1 MLYHAYEL
9 NYSMFK
15 PLRQFATLGK
25 HVFGSPANPM
35 AYLPAGRSA
44 VATCELIESLT
55 RRYHKPEWKLPQTV
69 INEQVVPV
77 EPKVVH
83 HKPFCN
89 LIHFERERE
98 AFLNAVGED
107 AVQPRVLLVA
117 PLSGHYAT
125 LLRGTVEALMQ
136 NNEVY
141 ITDWLSAKEV
151 PLSEGKFDLNDYVD
165 YLIEFM
171 EFLGPNTHVVGVCQ
185 PGPAILSAVSVMS
198 AMDSVSLPASMTVMG
213 SPIDTRRS
221 PTVPNKLAEERP
233 LSWFKSNLVHTVP
246 WPNAGMMRHVYPG
259 FLQLGGFITMNQE
272 RHTEAMKQYFNH
284 LIEGDQ
290 DSAEKHRDF
299 YDEYL
304 AVLDLTAEFYLQ
316 TIEDVF
322 QKHKIAKGEFYH
334 NGLLVEPSK
343 ITKVALMTVE
353 GELDDIS
360 GIGQTQAA
368 HDLCS
373 NIPESMRV
381 DYVQPGVGHY
391 GVFNGSRFRQHIVP
405 RMNEFF
411 RSYFDAEVE
420 AQLRAT
426 RAELDLPLS
435 A

>member
-1 MLYHAYEL
+1 
-9 NYSMFK
+9 
-15 PLRQFATLGK
+15 
-25 HVFGSPANPM
+25 
-35 AYLPAGRSA
+35 
-44 VATCELIESLT
+44 
-55 RRYHKPEWKLPQTV
+55 
-69 INEQVVPV
+69 
-77 EPKVVH
+77 
-83 HKPFCN
+83 
-89 LIHFERERE
+89 
-98 AFLNAVGED
+98 
-107 AVQPRVLLVA
+107 
-117 PLSGHYAT
+117 
-125 LLRGTVEALMQ
+125 
-136 NNEVY
+136 
-141 ITDWLSAKEV
+141 
-151 PLSEGKFDLNDYVD
+151 
-165 YLIEFM
+165 
-171 EFLGPNTHVVGVCQ
+171 
-185 PGPAILSAVSVMS
+185 
-198 AMDSVSLPASMTVMG
+198 
-213 SPIDTRRS
+213 
-221 PTVPNKLAEERP
+221 
-233 LSWFKSNLVHTVP
+233 
-246 WPNAGMMRHVYPG
+246 
-259 FLQLGGFITMNQE
+259 MNQE